1 MEVLYS
7 QSAAN
12 VIMDKKTKP
21 WRPVKKFSLRIERLR
36 HWISIQHQILFRIVD
51 RQQVVVV
58 NLAPQNTR
66 AVNGTENDMVKVE
79 NDILDK
85 ASLTGKNT
93 NCPTKHAHVYSPT
106 PTHPHPH
113 PHPHQTG
120 QWSCSYPPLRPLASC
135 TTHKVPSSTSTG
147 IMHHTQ
153 DTLLYV
159 PLASCTTHKVP
170 SSTSTGTMHHT
181 QDTLLYVHWHHAPHT
196 R

>member
-93 NCPTKHAHVYSPT
+93 NCPTKHAHMYSPT
-106 PTHPHPH
+106 PTHPHTH
-113 PHPHQTG
+113 TRQTG
-120 QWSCSYPPLRPLASC
+120 QWSCSYPPLRPLVPC
-135 TTHKVPSSTSTG
+135 TTHKIPSSTF
-147 IMHHTQ
+147 
-153 DTLLYV
+153 
-159 PLASCTTHKVP
+159 
-170 SSTSTGTMHHT
+170 
-181 QDTLLYVHWHHAPHT
+181 HWHHAPHT